1 MEKRSLFQKIFG
13 NKQSSGSQS
22 YKRYEV
28 ISNTSNTFYAWDGI
42 LFDNDIVRSCIRP
55 KINAIGKLNAKHIRG
70 FGKSMKIN
78 PDPYIR
84 EILHNPNPYM
94 SMQDFLM
101 KMTFQRELNHNA
113 FAYIKRN
120 DMGYPL
126 EIYPLPASS
135 VELLESGT
143 DVYAKF
149 LFRTGK
155 YVVVPYSDVIH
166 LRKDFNEH
174 DFFGEPGTIAL
185 KPLMDVITTTDQG
198 VVAAIKNSAIIR
210 WLLKFKSVLKPED
223 REIQVSEFVKNYLS
237 ITNEGGAAA
246 SDPRYD
252 VEQVKQESYVPNAM
266 QMKESTQRLY
276 SYFGVNE
283 MIVQNKFTE
292 DNFNS
297 FFEAELEPILIQ
309 LSNAFTNGFFT
320 LRERGH
326 GNRIIFEASN
336 LSYASMSTKLALVAM
351 VDRGAMTP
359 DEWRT
364 ILNLGPIEG
373 GDKPLRRLDTVTVDS
388 MDKPK
393 EDDTDDDNTE

>member
-13 NKQSSGSQS
+13 NKPSSGGQS

-55 KINAIGKLNAKHIRG
+55 KANAIGKLNAKHIRG
-70 FGKSMKIN
+70 FGKSVKIN

-84 EILHNPNPYM
+84 EILQNPNPYM

-101 KMTFQRELNHNA
+101 KVTFQRELNHNA
-113 FAYIKRN
+113 FAYIKR
-120 DMGYPL
+120 DEMGYPL

-135 VELLESGT
+135 VELLESGS

-185 KPLMDVITTTDQG
+185 RPLMDVITTTDQG

-223 REIQVSEFVKNYLS
+223 RELQVSEFVKNYLS

-252 VEQVKQESYVPNAM
+252 VEQVKQDSYVPNAM

-292 DNFNS
+292 DDFNS

-320 LRERGH
+320 SRERGH

-373 GDKPLRRLDTVTVDS
+373 GDKPIRRLDTALVDGVS
-388 MDKPK
+388 DK
-393 EDDTDDDNTE
+393 EDIQTDNEDK